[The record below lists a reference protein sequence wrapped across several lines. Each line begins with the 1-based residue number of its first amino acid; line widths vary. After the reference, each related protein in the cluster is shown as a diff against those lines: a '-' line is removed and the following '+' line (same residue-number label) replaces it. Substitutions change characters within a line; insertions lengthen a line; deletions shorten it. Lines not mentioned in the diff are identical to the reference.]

1 MDEEM
6 LSLIKN
12 HTWDPIK
19 RLANKKVVWC
29 KWIYNVKEGI
39 SSVEPKRFKVR
50 LFVKGFTQKKRIDF
64 TQVLRLFSL

>member
-29 KWIYNVKEGI
+29 KWIYKGI
-39 SSVEPKRFKVR
+39 SSVEPKRFKVK
-50 LFVKGFTQKKRIDF
+50 LVAKGFTQKKRIDF